1 MFAKPRA
8 KKSILPSL
16 SRKRKNNSE
25 VEEVRFDGE
34 ARQEYLTGFHKRKQ
48 QRIKCAQEAAVNRA
62 RLEKL
67 ETRKQVRNERRQ
79 EMDEHVRRVNEMLKA
94 SNAAT
99 AEEDKEYYDGQED
112 DWDGFPDKPDLN
124 IVDHEEEYIDED
136 RFTTVTVE
144 TVSVSRDGLSKPE
157 LPYQDDSD
165 EENVNK
171 EEQNDDAAEDL
182 QRRRTMRSRPK
193 KKQFRYESK
202 AERDFENQK
211 QRARNI
217 AKRRA

>member
-1 MFAKPRA
+1 
-8 KKSILPSL
+8 
-16 SRKRKNNSE
+16 
-25 VEEVRFDGE
+25 
-34 ARQEYLTGFHKRKQ
+34 
-48 QRIKCAQEAAVNRA
+48 
-62 RLEKL
+62 
-67 ETRKQVRNERRQ
+67 
-79 EMDEHVRRVNEMLKA
+79 MDEHVRRVNEMLKA